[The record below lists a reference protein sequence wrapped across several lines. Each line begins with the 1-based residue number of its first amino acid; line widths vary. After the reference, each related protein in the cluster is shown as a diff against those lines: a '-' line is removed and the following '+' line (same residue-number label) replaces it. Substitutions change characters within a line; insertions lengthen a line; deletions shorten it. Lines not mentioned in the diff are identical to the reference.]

1 MTKIDDLHRRWRK
14 DADYK
19 GVCDAPGEEFDL
31 ARSLIDARTTVP
43 LSQPQHAKKLKTPRH
58 ASRASTG
65 KRASID

>member
-19 GVCDAPGEEFDL
+19 GAYDALGEEFDL
-31 ARSLIDARTTVP
+31 ARSLIDARTTVR
-43 LSQPQHAKKLKTPRH
+43 LSQPQHANKLKTPRH
-58 ASRASTG
+58 ASRESTG